1 MLAVISVSGSSANG
15 MQLFTSD
22 EKELTELLQKDQ
34 AVIPMTF
41 KTTKIHGN
49 ASWAV
54 PGNLILNFYLHI
66 SWTER
71 VQYINFEKER
81 TVLLYINNYL

>member
-1 MLAVISVSGSSANG
+1 MLAVISVSGSSATG

-49 ASWAV
+49 AS
-54 PGNLILNFYLHI
+54 
-66 SWTER
+66 
-71 VQYINFEKER
+71 
-81 TVLLYINNYL
+81 

>member
-1 MLAVISVSGSSANG
+1 LKSNTNKDASQSKLSAAKAGMHILCRGHLILVVYQMLAVISVSGSSATG

-22 EKELTELLQKDQ
+22 EKELTELLQKAQ

-49 ASWAV
+49 AS
-54 PGNLILNFYLHI
+54 
-66 SWTER
+66 
-71 VQYINFEKER
+71 
-81 TVLLYINNYL
+81 